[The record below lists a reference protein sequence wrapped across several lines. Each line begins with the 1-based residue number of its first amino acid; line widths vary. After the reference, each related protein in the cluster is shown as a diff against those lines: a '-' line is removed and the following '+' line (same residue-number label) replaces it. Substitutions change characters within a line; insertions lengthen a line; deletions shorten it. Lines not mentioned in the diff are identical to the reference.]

1 MLTSRYSKCLAQC
14 MRKDLH
20 EAKPIHTS
28 TPSLSDT
35 EPEWFEPRNKKL
47 TWATQRPRNKKNA
60 AKPSRKKPSLEMIPN
75 QPLINERKQILQKSE
90 GKLFSTLFFF

>member
-14 MRKDLH
+14 VRKDLH

-47 TWATQRPRNKKNA
+47 TWATQRPRNKKNDP
-60 AKPSRKKPSLEMIPN
+60 KPSRKKPSLEMIPN
-75 QPLINERKQILQKSE
+75 QPLINESRKQMPSKI
-90 GKLFSTLFFF
+90 

>member
-1 MLTSRYSKCLAQC
+1 

-35 EPEWFEPRNKKL
+35 EPEWFESRNEKPPGQ
-47 TWATQRPRNKKNA
+47 QRPRNKKNA
-60 AKPSRKKPSLEMIPN
+60 PKPSKKKPSLEMISD
-75 QPLINERKQILQKSE
+75 QPLINESRKQMP
-90 GKLFSTLFFF
+90 